1 MNQIIE
7 CVPNFSEG
15 RDRETVFAITGA
27 MERAGATV
35 LDVDMGAAA
44 HRTVVTM
51 AGSPGAV
58 EAAAFEA
65 IRVAAERIDMRSHH
79 GEHPRIGATDVCPFV
94 PVRSVTM
101 ADCVAMARRVGERV
115 GRELGI
121 PVYLYG
127 EAAATPVRRHLPNI
141 RQGEYEGLAER
152 LRDPAWVPDYGPAEF
167 VPRSGATV
175 VGAREFLIAYNV
187 NLNTRDRATA
197 SRIAVRLRETGGV
210 ARDPDGEPLRDPSG
224 RNLLTPGTL
233 RDVRA
238 VGWVIEEY
246 GIAQVSINV
255 LNFRRTPLHVI
266 FEEARRIASA
276 LGVSVT
282 GSEVVGLVPLDAL
295 TASGRYYLERQG
307 LSPAAPERELL
318 HIAVRSLGL
327 SDVKPFVPA
336 QKVIE
341 YRLAEGRKTLT
352 DRTVREFAD
361 DVSLD
366 SPVPGGG
373 SVAALAGALA
383 GALAAMVAN
392 LTIRKPG
399 RPLAG
404 RNDVAEDIRG
414 TDRTRLTTLALE
426 AQSLKDR
433 LLALVS
439 EDSAAFESV
448 MAARRLAPG
457 SSERDEALRQATRRA
472 AEVPAEVVG
481 LCARTAELAGEVA
494 ATGNPNCLSDAGV
507 AAAMALAGAEGA
519 ALNVLINL
527 PEVRASDEGLARSLR
542 THTLSRLEATR
553 RVARS
558 TIEEAHRRMAE
569 GL

>member
-1 MNQIIE
+1 MTRIVE

-15 RDRETVFAITGA
+15 RDREVISAITGA

-51 AGSPGAV
+51 AGAPEAV

-65 IRVAAERIDMRSHH
+65 IRVAAERIDMRTHH

-94 PVRSVTM
+94 PVRGVTM

-127 EAAATPVRRHLPNI
+127 EAATTPTRRNLPVI

-152 LRDPAWVPDYGPAEF
+152 LRDPTWAPDFGPAEF
-167 VPRSGATV
+167 VPRTGATV
-175 VGAREFLIAYNV
+175 VGAREFLIAYNI
-187 NLNTRDRATA
+187 NLNTRDRTTA
-197 SRIAVRLRETGGV
+197 SRIAVRLREAGGI
-210 ARDPDGEPLRDPSG
+210 ARDPDGEPLRGPSG
-224 RNLLTPGTL
+224 ENLHTPGTF

-255 LNFRRTPLHVI
+255 LNFRRTPLHALY
-266 FEEARRIASA
+266 EEARRIASA

-295 TASGRYYLERQG
+295 TLSGRYYLERQG
-307 LSPAAPERELL
+307 LSPAAPEREVV

-327 SDVKPFVPA
+327 SDLKPFVPE

-341 YRLAEGRKTLT
+341 YRLAEGRRALT

-383 GALAAMVAN
+383 GALAAMAAN
-392 LTIRKPG
+392 LSVRQAG

-404 RNDVAEDIRG
+404 RRG
-414 TDRTRLTTLALE
+414 GPGRLKAVALE
-426 AQSLKDR
+426 AQTLKEG

-439 EDSAAFESV
+439 EDSAAFAAV
-448 MAARRLAPG
+448 MAARRLPQG
-457 SSERDEALRQATRRA
+457 SEERRRALDEAERKA
-472 AEVPAEVVG
+472 AEVPAEVVR

-494 ATGNPNCLSDAGV
+494 ALGNPNCLSDAGV

-527 PEVRASDEGLARSLR
+527 PGLSDRGLAETLR
-542 THTLSRLEATR
+542 VQTLDRLEGVRREVGSVLEATQR
-553 RVARS
+553 RLDPS
-558 TIEEAHRRMAE
+558 
-569 GL
+569 GPG